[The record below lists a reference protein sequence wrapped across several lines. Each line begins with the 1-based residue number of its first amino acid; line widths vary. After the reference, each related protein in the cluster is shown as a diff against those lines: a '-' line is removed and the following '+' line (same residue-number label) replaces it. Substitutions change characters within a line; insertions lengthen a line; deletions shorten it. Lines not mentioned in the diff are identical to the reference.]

1 MLLKLNNAY
10 KQFGGKVVFSSLSLN
25 LNYGD
30 KIGLV
35 GINGSGKSTLIKAM
49 AGLVELDSGEIVRKK
64 GLRIGYVEQM
74 QFVDRNLSVWQFI
87 YEGNEKIIELEK
99 KMEKAEQ
106 GEIANPDKLTALFDE
121 FERIGGY
128 RYKAKVEDTIQGIGI
143 AHLKE
148 RSVESLSGGE
158 LRRVF
163 LARVLV
169 SNPDLFLFDEP
180 TNHLDLFGVKWFEDF
195 LKNCKNAFI
204 LVSHDEYLLNNTV
217 SKIIEING
225 GKVFVFNGNYS
236 FYREKRKELAEHAEK
251 EYKRKVEEIEREM
264 EFVRRNIAGQKT
276 KQAKS
281 RLKKI
286 EKIELGEKTLFKD
299 VSIDLRFKES
309 ERKSKYIL
317 ECKDLSVGYSRPVI
331 KGINLLVQR
340 GEKYAIVGRNGSGKS
355 TLLKTIV
362 GKIPPFSGEAKIYPE
377 MKVGYFDQNVEF
389 KDEDKTIIQTLW
401 DSDPSLKRDE
411 VLNYLAY
418 FYFREETVESKVR
431 YLSGGERSRL
441 KLACLMLGEY
451 DLLILDEP
459 TNHLDILLTE
469 SISKAIKEFK
479 GSVLVVSHH
488 RYFLDTVV
496 DRVIELKNGK
506 FRLFLGNLSYYFEKV
521 REEREEEG
529 KVENLKEKKREK
541 KEIKKANTISKNELL
556 RARWRLEE
564 VEKKIE
570 QLEEEKEEIEKML
583 TLDDV
588 VNDYKKMQE
597 LSAKLEQID
606 IELEELLSEWQR
618 LGEICMS

>member
-1 MLLKLNNAY
+1 MLVSLNQAY
-10 KQFGGKVVFSSLSLN
+10 KQFGGKVLFSNLSFN
-25 LNYGD
+25 LNYED

-35 GINGSGKSTLIKAM
+35 GINGSGKSTLIKAI
-49 AGLVELDSGEIVRKK
+49 AGLVELDGGDIIRKK
-64 GLRIGYVEQM
+64 GLKIGYVEQM
-74 QFVDRNLSVWQFI
+74 QSVDRNLSVWQFV
-87 YEGNEKIIELEK
+87 YQGNDKIIELEK
-99 KMEKAEQ
+99 KIEKAEQ
-106 GEIANPDKLTALFDE
+106 GKIVGPHELAALFNE
-121 FERIGGY
+121 FEKIDGY

-143 AHLKE
+143 SHLKD
-148 RSVESLSGGE
+148 RSVDSLSGGE

-169 SNPDLFLFDEP
+169 SDPDLFLFDEP
-180 TNHLDLFGVKWFEDF
+180 TNHLDLFAVKWFEDF
-195 LKNCKNAFI
+195 LKNCKNAFV

-225 GKVFVFNGNYS
+225 GKVFFFNGNYS
-236 FYREKRKELAEHAEK
+236 FYREKRKELAEHAQK
-251 EYKRKVEEIEREM
+251 EYNRKVEEIKREM
-264 EFVRRNIAGQKT
+264 EFVRRNMAGQKT

-281 RLKKI
+281 RLKKV
-286 EKIELGEKTLFKD
+286 EKIELGEKNLFRD
-299 VSIDLRFKES
+299 ICIDLRFKES
-309 ERKSKYIL
+309 GKKSKYIL
-317 ECKDLSVGYSRPVI
+317 ECKDLSVGYSHPVI
-331 KGINLLVQR
+331 KDINLLVQR
-340 GEKYAIVGRNGSGKS
+340 GEKYGIVGRNGSGKS
-355 TLLKTIV
+355 TFLKTIV
-362 GKIPPFSGEAKIYPE
+362 GKIPPFSGEVKIYPDI
-377 MKVGYFDQNVEF
+377 KVAYFDQNVQF

-469 SISKAIKEFK
+469 SIAKAVKEFR
-479 GSVLVVSHH
+479 GSVIVVSHH
-488 RYFLDTVV
+488 RYFLDTVA

-521 REEREEEG
+521 GEEKG
-529 KVENLKEKKREK
+529 KEDKAENLKEKKKEK
-541 KEIKKANTISKNELL
+541 KEIKKTNAISKNELL
-556 RARWRLEE
+556 RAKWRLEE

-570 QLEEEKEEIEKML
+570 QLEKEKGEIEKML
-583 TLDDV
+583 TLEDI

-618 LGEICMS
+618 LGEICML

>member
-1 MLLKLNNAY
+1 M
-10 KQFGGKVVFSSLSLN
+10 
-25 LNYGD
+25 
-30 KIGLV
+30 
-35 GINGSGKSTLIKAM
+35 
-49 AGLVELDSGEIVRKK
+49 
-64 GLRIGYVEQM
+64 
-74 QFVDRNLSVWQFI
+74 
-87 YEGNEKIIELEK
+87 
-99 KMEKAEQ
+99 
-106 GEIANPDKLTALFDE
+106 
-121 FERIGGY
+121 
-128 RYKAKVEDTIQGIGI
+128 
-143 AHLKE
+143 
-148 RSVESLSGGE
+148 
-158 LRRVF
+158 
-163 LARVLV
+163 
-169 SNPDLFLFDEP
+169 
-180 TNHLDLFGVKWFEDF
+180 
-195 LKNCKNAFI
+195 
-204 LVSHDEYLLNNTV
+204 
-217 SKIIEING
+217 
-225 GKVFVFNGNYS
+225 
-236 FYREKRKELAEHAEK
+236 
-251 EYKRKVEEIEREM
+251 EEIEREM

-309 ERKSKYIL
+309 GRKSKYIL

-331 KGINLLVQR
+331 KDINLVVQR
-340 GEKYAIVGRNGSGKS
+340 GEKYAIVGRSGSGKS
-355 TLLKTIV
+355 TFLKTIV
-362 GKIPPFSGEAKIYPE
+362 GQIPPFSGEAKIYPE
-377 MKVGYFDQNVEF
+377 IKVGYFDQNVEF

-469 SISKAIKEFK
+469 SVAKAIKEFK

-541 KEIKKANTISKNELL
+541 KDYYLCEL
-556 RARWRLEE
+556 
-564 VEKKIE
+564 
-570 QLEEEKEEIEKML
+570 
-583 TLDDV
+583 
-588 VNDYKKMQE
+588 N
-597 LSAKLEQID
+597 
-606 IELEELLSEWQR
+606 
-618 LGEICMS
+618 